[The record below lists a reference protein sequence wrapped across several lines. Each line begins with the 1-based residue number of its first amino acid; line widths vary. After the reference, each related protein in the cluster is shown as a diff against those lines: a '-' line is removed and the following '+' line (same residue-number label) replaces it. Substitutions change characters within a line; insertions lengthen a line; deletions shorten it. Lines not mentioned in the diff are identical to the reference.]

1 MCVVVSEAVG
11 YLKALKLGR
20 RVFESSVVDGGGSRD
35 DVIEA
40 VVDSNIVMRDV
51 L

>member
-11 YLKALKLGR
+11 YLDALKLGR
-20 RVFESSVVDGGGSRD
+20 RVFEFVVLDGGGSRD
-35 DVIEA
+35 DVVEA
-40 VVDSNIVMRDV
+40 IVGSNIVMSNV

>member
-11 YLKALKLGR
+11 YLNALKLGR
-20 RVFESSVVDGGGSRD
+20 RVFESAVLDGGGSRD
-35 DVIEA
+35 DVVEA
-40 VVDSNIVMRDV
+40 VVDSNMVMIDV